1 MPITLCYEVDS
12 TLGLVKILS
21 KTIKNLQNPRIAALQ
36 ALSEVLDSNKGLAES
51 EALSRLHNRRD
62 NAFARH
68 LTYGVLRWLTALEW
82 LAAELLAKPLKQR
95 ERDVQRLVLLGLQQL
110 WHDQIA
116 SHAAVN
122 ETAECARLLN
132 KPWAVGLINAVL
144 RRFQREQEQL
154 LNKLGQVTQRFA
166 HPDWLLKEIQQDW
179 PDHWQ
184 SIIDANNRQAPLWLR
199 VNRQQADDATLRND
213 LQTAGFEIADHP
225 YARDAISISPAAAV
239 GRIPGFEKGWLSVQ
253 DPAAQLA
260 KDLLD
265 PRTGERILDACAAPG
280 GKTAHLLE
288 SCPGIELTV
297 LDRQAHRVEQIH
309 QTLNR
314 LGLTAKTLVA
324 DAMAVENWWKGDKF
338 HKILLDAPC
347 SATGVIRRHPEIK
360 WLRDGAQVNA
370 VVQTQSGLLAALWPL
385 LEVGGILVYAT
396 CSVLKR
402 ENNRQIH
409 QFLKQHADAVAE
421 TPAVEWGTVE
431 PFGRQIMPGE
441 AQMDGFF
448 YAVLR
453 KSA

>member
-1 MPITLCYEVDS
+1 MRS
-12 TLGLVKILS
+12 GK
-21 KTIKNLQNPRIAALQ
+21 KKNSQNPRIAAVQ
-36 ALSEVLDSNKGLAES
+36 ALSEVLDSNKNLAES
-51 EALSRLHNRRD
+51 EALSQIRDSRD

-68 LTYGVLRWLTALEW
+68 LAYGVLRWLTALDW
-82 LAAELLAKPLKQR
+82 LAGELLSKPLKKR

-110 WHDQIA
+110 WHDQTA

-122 ETAECARLLN
+122 ETAECARLMG

-154 LNKLGQVTQRFA
+154 LAKLGQASQRFA
-166 HPDWLLKEIQQDW
+166 HPDWMLKEIQQDW
-179 PDHWQ
+179 PENWR
-184 SIIDANNRQAPLWLR
+184 SIVDANNIQAPLWLR
-199 VNRQQADDATLRND
+199 INRQKADEAKLRSD
-213 LQTAGFEIADHP
+213 LKTVGFDVADHP

-239 GRIPGFEKGWLSVQ
+239 IKIPNFESGWLSVQ

-260 KDLLD
+260 RDLLD
-265 PRTGERILDACAAPG
+265 PQPGQRILDACAAPG

-288 SCPGIELTV
+288 SCPGIDLTV
-297 LDRQAHRVEQIH
+297 LDKQAKRLEQVQ

-314 LGLTAKTLVA
+314 LDLTADTLVA
-324 DAMAVENWWKGDKF
+324 DAAAPEAWWKGDKF

-360 WLRDGAQVNA
+360 WLRSSGQVDSA
-370 VVQTQSGLLAALWPL
+370 VQIQAGILAALWPL
-385 LEVGGILVYAT
+385 LETGGILVYAT

-402 ENNRQIH
+402 ENDQQI
-409 QFLKQHADAVAE
+409 QRFLEQHTDAVADI
-421 TPAVEWGTVE
+421 PAVEWGVAGS
-431 PFGRQIMPGE
+431 FGRQIMPGE

-453 KSA
+453 KTA

>member
-1 MPITLCYEVDS
+1 MTN
-12 TLGLVKILS
+12 LS
-21 KTIKNLQNPRIAALQ
+21 KKTKNSQNPRIAALQ
-36 ALSEVLDSNKGLAES
+36 ALSEVLDSNKYLVDS
-51 EALSRLHNRRD
+51 EALSRLRDSRD

-68 LTYGVLRWLTALEW
+68 LSYGVLRWLSALEW
-82 LAAELLAKPLKQR
+82 LAAQLFTKPLKKR

-110 WHDQIA
+110 WHDQTA

-122 ETAECARLLN
+122 ETAECARLLG

-154 LNKLGQVTQRFA
+154 LKRLEQSEQQYA
-166 HPDWLLKEIQQDW
+166 HQDWMLKEIQHDW
-179 PDHWQ
+179 PENWQ
-184 SIIDANNRQAPLWLR
+184 AIVDANNRQAPLWLR
-199 VNRQQADDATLRND
+199 INRLQADETLLRSE
-213 LQTAGFEIADHP
+213 LKQAGFETFDHP
-225 YARDAISISPAAAV
+225 YANDAIGISPAAAV
-239 GRIPGFEKGWLSVQ
+239 TRIPGFEKGWVSVQ

-260 KDLLD
+260 RDLLA
-265 PRTGERILDACAAPG
+265 PRSGDRILDACAAPG

-288 SCPGIELTV
+288 SCPGIDLTV
-297 LDRQAHRVEQIH
+297 LDRQAKRVEQIH
-309 QTLNR
+309 QTLDR
-314 LGLTAKTLVA
+314 LGLRAETKLA
-324 DAMAVENWWKGDKF
+324 DAVHVEDWWSGKKF
-338 HKILLDAPC
+338 NKILLDAPC

-360 WLRDGAQVNA
+360 WLRNSERVKSA
-370 VVQTQSGLLAALWPL
+370 VQTQAGLMAALWQT
-385 LEVGGILVYAT
+385 LEPGGILVYAT

-402 ENNRQIH
+402 ENNQQIH
-409 QFLKQHADAVAE
+409 QFLKSHSDAVAQ